1 MLFQQE
7 LWLIIVGLVV
17 AFVLRRTLFF
27 GGSFIRIASWACIF
41 SLIVGELGMFSTL
54 FFPSDL
60 IGLILTTL
68 AAMMGARLGAKR
80 SGTSL
85 NASQRKSHTRSRTN
99 KK

>member
-17 AFVLRRTLFF
+17 ALVLRRTVFV
-27 GGSFIRIASWACIF
+27 GGSFIRIALWACIF
-41 SLIVGELGMFSTL
+41 SLIVGEFGMFSTL

-60 IGLILTTL
+60 IGLILTTF
-68 AAMMGARLGAKR
+68 AAMLGARFGAKR
-80 SGTSL
+80 NNVGIKQLSSK
-85 NASQRKSHTRSRTN
+85 NSNSRSR

>member
-80 SGTSL
+80 SGASIKQGASKTS
-85 NASQRKSHTRSRTN
+85 NSRSR

>member
-41 SLIVGELGMFSTL
+41 SLIACGSRKSAQLL
-54 FFPSDL
+54 Q
-60 IGLILTTL
+60 IG
-68 AAMMGARLGAKR
+68 AHDARLL
-80 SGTSL
+80 T
-85 NASQRKSHTRSRTN
+85 
-99 KK
+99 

>member
-17 AFVLRRTLFF
+17 ALVLRRTVFV
-27 GGSFIRIASWACIF
+27 GGSFIRIALWACTF
-41 SLIVGELGMFSTL
+41 SLIAGELGMFSTL

-80 SGTSL
+80 SG
-85 NASQRKSHTRSRTN
+85 ASFSSPPQKPRSRTN

>member
-17 AFVLRRTLFF
+17 TFVLRRTLFL
-27 GGSFIRIASWACIF
+27 GGSPLRIVLWACAF
-41 SLIVGELGMFSTL
+41 SLIVGEFGMFTTL

-68 AAMMGARLGAKR
+68 AAMMGARFGAKR
-80 SGTSL
+80 SGGFVQQ
-85 NASQRKSHTRSRTN
+85 AAKKKSSNRSN